1 MGRIA
6 VWCAISSLPL
16 LATVSVILYNVFV
29 EDAHI
34 VLQPK
39 RAIAPSPVLSGTH
52 HNANTE
58 RTEKAVPKFDVVRID
73 PDGASVFAGRA
84 AADTAVTVLA
94 NAVPIASTRADANG
108 EWAIVIE
115 RKFSPG
121 DYGLSLGSEGKTF
134 DANHTVRVASARTQ
148 SVPTEQP
155 IGASA
160 AIPKPITF
168 IYDEARFTSEGRQA
182 VAALSDYIRSQRFPV
197 VTLSGHADE
206 RGSQFYNIELSRQRL
221 QAVVDYLRREG
232 FAGELVLLAKG
243 KIEPFDIPHREAL
256 AKHDVYQLDRRVE
269 FHLAQ

>member
-16 LATVSVILYNVFV
+16 LATVSVLLYNVFI
-29 EDAHI
+29 EDARI
-34 VLQPK
+34 ILQPQ
-39 RAIAPSPVLSGTH
+39 RATAPSPVLSGTH
-52 HNANTE
+52 KNANTE

-84 AADTAVTVLA
+84 AAHTSVTVLA
-94 NAVPIASTRADANG
+94 NAEPIASARADANG
-108 EWAIVIE
+108 EWAIVLE
-115 RKFSPG
+115 HKFLPG

-134 DANHTVRVASARTQ
+134 DTNHTVRVATARAQ
-148 SVPTEQP
+148 SVPTERP
-155 IGASA
+155 VGSA

-221 QAVVDYLRREG
+221 QAVVDHLRREG

-243 KIEPFDIPHREAL
+243 KIEPFDTPHREAL
-256 AKHDVYQLDRRVE
+256 AKHEVYQLDRRVE
-269 FHLAQ
+269 FHLAK